1 VIIVNFF
8 VCSVLAALSWGAVA
22 ASVEAATLYGPVLGD
37 SEMSQIKIWVQ
48 TDSAAEVKLSVQ
60 AKQKAGASVPLQ
72 PRSFSLKTQAE
83 KDFTQVFDVN
93 GLQPGTDYTYA
104 LWVNGEAVKRSHPF
118 TFSTAPY
125 WQKRSDPP
133 TFTFALGSCAY
144 INDPALGPATS
155 GGDYGIFQQIYQKK
169 PEMMLWM
176 GDNIYMMPPDF
187 YSRAGMS
194 YRYQQSR
201 ALKEL
206 QPLFANVP
214 QYAIWDD
221 HDYGNDNGDRSYRM
235 REDSLAMFKR
245 YWPNPSFGLPTVPG
259 VFTRFEKSDVE
270 FFLTDNRYHRAP
282 NALADP
288 KRDFF
293 GPEQWQWLKESL
305 SSSDATFKFIVLG
318 NETLNTLT
326 PSENMYQ
333 YTQAYQDFL
342 QWLESSKISGIVLLS
357 GDRHHTELL
366 KLERPGSYPLYEWCV
381 SPLTSKAYP
390 PYPVE
395 QNLPVRVPG
404 SLYSE
409 RNFGMVEVTGPPDNR
424 QLVLKRYNVKGQ
436 ENWRFVIKANDLI
449 PKQ

>member
-1 VIIVNFF
+1 MNLFG
-8 VCSVLAALSWGAVA
+8 SASLAILGWGAIVT
-22 ASVEAATLYGPVLGD
+22 SVGAATLYGPVLGD
-37 SEMSQIKIWVQ
+37 SEMSHIKVWVQ
-48 TDSAAEVKLSVQ
+48 TDTAAEVKLSYQ
-60 AKQKAGASVPLQ
+60 SKKAARISGAASPPVLTLSTEAAQ
-72 PRSFSLKTQAE
+72 
-83 KDFTQVFDVN
+83 DFVQVFELT
-93 GLQPGTDYTYA
+93 GLQPGTAYDYT
-104 LWVNGEAVKRSHPF
+104 LWVNGEEVKRPHPF
-118 TFSTAPY
+118 SFSTAPY

-133 TFTFALGSCAY
+133 GFTFALGSCAY
-144 INDPALGPATS
+144 INDPSLGAARS
-155 GGDYGIFQQIYQKK
+155 GGDYGIFEQIYEKK

-194 YRYQQSR
+194 KRYQQSR

-221 HDYGNDNGDRSYRM
+221 HDYGGDNGDRTYRM
-235 REDSLAMFKR
+235 REDSLATFKN
-245 YWPNPSFGLPTVPG
+245 YWPNPSFGLPNVPG

-282 NALADP
+282 NAFADP
-288 KRDFF
+288 QRDFF
-293 GPEQWQWLKESL
+293 GAGQWQWLKESL
-305 SSSDATFKFIVLG
+305 SSSQATFKFVVLG

-333 YTQAYQDFL
+333 YTQAYADFL
-342 QWLESSKISGIVLLS
+342 GWLESANIPGIVLLS

-366 KLERPGSYPLYEWCV
+366 KLEREGTYPLYEWCV
-381 SPLTSKAYP
+381 SPLTSKAYA

-395 QNLPVRVPG
+395 QNLPIRVPG

-409 RNFGMVEVTGPPDNR
+409 RNFGMIEVTGPPTDR
-424 QLVLKRYNVKGQ
+424 QLVLKRYNTQGK
-436 ENWRFVIKANDLI
+436 ENWRFVINAKDLV

>member
-1 VIIVNFF
+1 MNFF
-8 VCSVLAALSWGAVA
+8 VRSALTALCWAAA

-37 SEMSQIKIWVQ
+37 SEMTQVKLWVQ
-48 TDSAAEVKLSVQ
+48 TDTAAEVKLVY
-60 AKQKAGASVPLQ
+60 Q
-72 PRSFSLKTQAE
+72 PQTVSGHSAVSQPSILHLTTQAE
-83 KDFTQVFDVN
+83 QDFIRVFEIN
-93 GLQPGTDYTYA
+93 NLQPGTTYTYA
-104 LWVNGEAVKRSHPF
+104 LWINGEAVKRSHPF
-118 TFSTAPY
+118 TFSTTPY

-133 TFTFALGSCAY
+133 PFTFALGSCAY
-144 INDPALGPATS
+144 INDPALGAATS
-155 GGDYGIFQQIYQKK
+155 GGDYAIFQQIYQQK

-194 YRYQQSR
+194 HRYQQSR

-221 HDYGNDNGDRSYRM
+221 HDYGSDNSDRTYRM
-235 REDSLAMFKR
+235 REDSLAVFKS
-245 YWPNPSFGLPTVPG
+245 YWPNPSFGLPNVPG

-282 NALADP
+282 NAFADP

-293 GPEQWQWLKESL
+293 GPEQWLWLKESL
-305 SSSDATFKFIVLG
+305 SSSEATFKFIVLG

-333 YTQAYQDFL
+333 YTQAYADFL
-342 QWLESSKISGIVLLS
+342 QWLESAKIPGIVLLS

-366 KLERPGSYPLYEWCV
+366 KLERPGTYPLYEWCV

-395 QNLPVRVPG
+395 QNLAVRVPG

-424 QLVLKRYNVKGQ
+424 QLVLKRYNVQGK
-436 ENWRFVIKANDLI
+436 ENWRFVIQARDLT